1 MTDESPRVFAIV
13 PAAGHSRR
21 MGRDKQLIEI
31 SGKPMLRAVVDTL
44 IAAGV
49 ARVMVVTRRAI
60 VEAMGMPHVNRAQV
74 AYNEDASSE
83 MIDSVRIGLSEWSQ
97 RFSDEPVA
105 GILVCPA
112 DHPGLSVDDV
122 RACLD
127 AFQVT
132 PDRIIIASREGTRGH
147 PMIFPLTLA
156 EFVRSSACDGGL
168 NAMAKLHADRVL
180 TVPCTSRGVTHDVD
194 TPNELGESHGAS
206 DP

>member
-1 MTDESPRVFAIV
+1 MDESPRVFAIV
-13 PAAGHSRR
+13 PAAGHSQR

-31 SGKPMLRAVVDTL
+31 NGKPMLRAVVDTL

-60 VEAMGMPHVNRAQV
+60 VEAMGMPHVNRAHV

-83 MIDSVRIGLSEWSQ
+83 MIDSVRIGLKESLM
-97 RFSDEPVA
+97 RFGNEPTD

-112 DHPGLSVDDV
+112 DHPGLSVADV

-127 AFQVT
+127 AFRET
-132 PDRIIIASREGTRGH
+132 PNQIVIASHEGKRGH
-147 PMIFPLTLA
+147 PMIFPVALT
-156 EFVRSSACDGGL
+156 EFVRSSTCDSGL
-168 NAMAKLHADRVL
+168 NAMANSHYERVL
-180 TVPCTSRGVTHDVD
+180 TVPCSSRGVTHDVD
-194 TPNELGESHGAS
+194 TPNELGESHGAF